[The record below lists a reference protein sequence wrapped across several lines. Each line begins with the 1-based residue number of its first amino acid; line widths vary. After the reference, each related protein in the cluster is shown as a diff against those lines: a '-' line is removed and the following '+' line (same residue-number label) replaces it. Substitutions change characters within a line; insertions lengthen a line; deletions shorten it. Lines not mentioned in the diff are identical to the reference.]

1 MTLFA
6 FFKTIE
12 FLRKSM
18 GPKTLYTFSSHIP
31 SGLLLLFLFIQDPVL
46 AQEPLQTHNLGIPA
60 DVCSC
65 SDEERNRFDEAVSLA
80 LEKAK
85 SKYNQDNE
93 QVDEQALIENAM
105 KNSGIT
111 SVDYEKL
118 ANMSEAQQQ
127 AYAMQMAQQ
136 AMQNAHST
144 DGQNQKELMAQYQKA
159 QSNYNDANTIQA
171 RLLPIAI
178 ERTKLEKEAEAWY
191 QEKIAPLYEKLNS
204 LYGQAHWNM
213 LHKIDQ
219 EKRRYCATFSPRN
232 INLINQEVT
241 ALKELYPV
249 MMDIIER
256 NSFEEVNMD
265 LSATPETDPVIMY
278 LNVIGKAFEY
288 RIHDDLPPD
297 MGL

>member
-1 MTLFA
+1 MTLFR
-6 FFKTIE
+6 FLNTIE
-12 FLRKSM
+12 LLRKSI
-18 GPKTLYTFSSHIP
+18 GLKFLFPFSCYFP
-31 SGLLLLFLFIQDPVL
+31 SGILLLFLFVQFPVL

-60 DVCSC
+60 DLCSC
-65 SDEERNRFDEAVSLA
+65 SDKERNRFDEAVSLA
-80 LEKAK
+80 LEKAN
-85 SKYNQDNE
+85 SKYDQDDNQIDR
-93 QVDEQALIENAM
+93 QAIIENTM
-105 KNSGIT
+105 KNSGLT
-111 SVDYEKL
+111 GADYEKL
-118 ANMSEAQQQ
+118 NNMSEAEQQ

-136 AMQNAHST
+136 AMQNAHQT
-144 DGQNQKELMAQYQKA
+144 DAQKQKQLMAHYQKA
-159 QSNYNDANTIQA
+159 QSNYNDANAIQA

-178 ERTKLEKEAEAWY
+178 ERGKLEKEAEDWY

-219 EKRRYCATFSPRN
+219 EKRRYCAAFSPRN

-278 LNVIGKAFEY
+278 LNVIGKAFDY
-288 RIHDDLPPD
+288 RIHDDLTPD